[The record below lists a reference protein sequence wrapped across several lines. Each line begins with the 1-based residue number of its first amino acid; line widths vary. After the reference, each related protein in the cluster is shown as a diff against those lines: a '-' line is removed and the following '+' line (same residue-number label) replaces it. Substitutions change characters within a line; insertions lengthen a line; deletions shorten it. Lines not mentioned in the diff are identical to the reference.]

1 MDTILSQLLTV
12 KAQLGT
18 LKAQLGQVVDSVA
31 ADNATARWGIAV
43 TVAVNIL
50 PPCLAVAM
58 LFLVRNRGA
67 GWRAI
72 GLVVAGML
80 HLPCT
85 LVVATSWG
93 LYRSGEQGFW
103 AACLPRWLRW
113 LVRSGPSGEATGQ
126 ADVELGA
133 ADPPPAN
140 GDSPQS
146 RCVVM

>member
-18 LKAQLGQVVDSVA
+18 LKTQLGQVAETVA

-43 TVAVNIL
+43 TVAINIL

-58 LFLVRNRGA
+58 LFMVRNRGA

-72 GLVVAGML
+72 GLGIAGML
-80 HLPCT
+80 HLPST

-113 LVRSGPSGEATGQ
+113 LMRSEPSGKATGQ

-133 ADPPPAN
+133 AGPPPAN
-140 GDSPQS
+140 DDSSQG

>member
-1 MDTILSQLLTV
+1 MDTVISQLLTV

-18 LKAQLGQVVDSVA
+18 LKTQLGQVVNTVEA
-31 ADNATARWGIAV
+31 ENATARWGIAV
-43 TVAVNIL
+43 TVAINIL
-50 PPCLAVAM
+50 PPCLAVMM

-72 GLVVAGML
+72 GLGIAGML
-80 HLPCT
+80 HLPST

-113 LVRSGPSGEATGQ
+113 LVRSAPSGEATGQ

-133 ADPPPAN
+133 ANPSPAN
-140 GDSPQS
+140 DDSSQS